1 MEKIRSVLLLGAE
14 CGLAL
19 SVVRSLGKELPAAKL
34 HTYSPLQKSIPPAMR
49 SRFVDSSHYFEDWS
63 DPFFHI
69 KLENMVRQTSADVII
84 PISGEAV
91 YKLTTLKQ
99 FAHGISRLPPLP
111 SPALHRQLEDK
122 LLLCKLQGEIGM
134 PYARTW
140 PLRSSIVPVIDA
152 SEFPL
157 LLKPRAGSSGL
168 GILKISDERQLMQAL
183 QKLDGEEYLL
193 QEIIPGDEI
202 GCSILA
208 INGEIRAFTIQ
219 QVLGNKGFGVA
230 TAIRFIQHD
239 GILQQTEHLIRQTGY
254 SGLAHL
260 DFRVDN
266 RDGKPRLLDFNARFW
281 HSLRGSKAAGIDFAL
296 LYCMAAMGPIGNS
309 YPYKNITY
317 YLGRDSL
324 RYYLNA
330 MLPAK
335 SSSEIIKPVYT
346 DLWDR
351 IGDPFPEFARYIS

>member
-19 SVVRSLGKELPAAKL
+19 SVIRSLGKGLPDAKI
-34 HTYSPLQKSIPPAMR
+34 HTYSPEQKSIPTAMR
-49 SRFVDSSHYFEDWS
+49 SRFVDSSYYFEDWNDS
-63 DPFFHI
+63 FFQI
-69 KLENMVRQTSADVII
+69 KLKSVVRQTSADIII

-91 YKLTTLKQ
+91 FKLASIKQ
-99 FAHGISRLPPLP
+99 FAHNMARLPPLP
-111 SPALHRQLEDK
+111 SPSLHRQVEDK
-122 LLLCKLQGEIGM
+122 LQLCKLQGEIGL
-134 PYARTW
+134 PIARTW
-140 PLRSSIVPVIDA
+140 PLKSNIVPVIDA

-168 GILKISDERQLMQAL
+168 GILKISDESELMHTL
-183 QKLDGEEYLL
+183 QKVNGEEYLL

-230 TAIRFIQHD
+230 TAIRFIRHD
-239 GILQQTEHLIRQTGY
+239 SVLQQTERLIRQTGY

-260 DFRVDN
+260 DFRVDK
-266 RDGKPRLLDFNARFW
+266 RDSTPRLLDFNARFW

-324 RYYLNA
+324 RYYLHA
-330 MLPAK
+330 LRPARG
-335 SSSEIIKPVYT
+335 SEIIKPVYT